1 MKKLLGFASLLLIA
15 LLTACNA
22 DNLDEIVEAGKG
34 DVLSEADRV
43 PVQLSISPASNS
55 TELTRAPLVSGT
67 TPNHNFTTP
76 DGQYLGIFALAQ
88 TNTPA
93 GNITGPVSTENIR
106 WDGSV
111 ERARLLWNQPA
122 KADSTNQWQG
132 QVLQDYYTAIHL
144 LDPASLST
152 TPTEVFPSYPLSSW
166 YNYYFYAYYPR
177 VADNSIHESNNVVTA
192 DYTLDGSQDI
202 ITGIAK
208 PATNPNNGYCG
219 KYFRSIRVSGDGS
232 LQLGQIPQLELNHHL
247 AQLRFFVRSK
257 LPAVGTF
264 QMKEITMLDVPT
276 QWSLTIA
283 DKSDDNNRGTLT
295 SRSTTT
301 ANILVREIA
310 VDGSNNM
317 TSATDDPVYD
327 GTTYTTL
334 TTTPKVAG
342 YAMVPTTAMITTANS
357 TQNREFATSY
367 EVQLTIRSNDEVAE
381 LTRTITTP
389 DDGFLPGKVYN
400 VIINVDQN
408 SIEDL
413 EIDPREVDMGF
424 PSKTKWACMNIG
436 ASSETDLG
444 ETNKELFAWGATEGH
459 QYKNSSYI
467 SDGYVFTWAN
477 APFYDGQSGD
487 DYYWTKYPPGSVL
500 AAEDD
505 YASLS
510 WGGKWRMP
518 TSAEIQE
525 LINNTTKVWETKNG
539 VVGMTFTSTRNGN
552 SIFLPACGYRWH
564 DTRYDNRYPG
574 RDYFYQRNNQGY
586 YWSGTLSTSDNK
598 QAMCLKFTNENTATC
613 PPINRCYGMLIRA
626 VKK

>member
-43 PVQLSISPASNS
+43 PVQLSISPASN
-55 TELTRAPLVSGT
+55 TTDMTRAPLASGT

-247 AQLRFFVRSK
+247 AQLRFYVRTK
-257 LPAVGTF
+257 DIVVPTLQV
-264 QMKEITMLDVPT
+264 KEITLKDVPSE
-276 QWSLTIA
+276 WSLTIA
-283 DKSDDNNRGTLT
+283 DKSNPNNNGTLT
-295 SRSTTT
+295 SRS
-301 ANILVREIA
+301 AIKVDIPVRPMDDSEF
-310 VDGSNNM
+310 
-317 TSATDDPVYD
+317 TSVTLT
-327 GTTYTTL
+327 GTTPRL
-334 TTTPKVAG
+334 AG
-342 YAMVPTTAMITTANS
+342 YAMIPTTAMVTAANQ
-357 TQNREFATSY
+357 TPLNRNFSTSY
-367 EVQLTIRSNDEVAE
+367 EVDVTVILTTGEEV
-381 LTRTITTP
+381 TFTKTITPTTSF
-389 DDGFLPGKVYN
+389 DSSKVYN
-400 VIINVDQN
+400 IIVKIDQY
-408 SIEDL
+408 SIEEFDV
-413 EIDPREVDMGF
+413 DPRAVDLDL
-424 PSKTKWACMNIG
+424 PSGTKWARMNVG
-436 ASSETDLG
+436 ATDETDLG
-444 ETNKELFAWGATEGH
+444 ETGKEYFAWGEINGH
-459 QYKNSSYI
+459 STDTY
-467 SDGYVFTWAN
+467 DGYHFTWDN
-477 APFYDGQSGD
+477 TPYHDPNSPGGD
-487 DYYWTKYPPGSVL
+487 EQYFTKYPPGTVL
-500 AAEDD
+500 EAMDD
-505 YASLS
+505 AVAVHM
-510 WGGKWRMP
+510 GTTWRMP
-518 TSAEIQE
+518 TNADFQE
-525 LINNTTKVWETKNG
+525 LLNNTNHQWVSNYNNTG
-539 VVGMTFTSTRNGN
+539 VKGMLFTSKTN
-552 SIFLPACGYRWH
+552 SEKFIFMPVAGYRYTTGSGSKMR
-564 DTRYDNRYPG
+564 DKIYQKDNY
-574 RDYFYQRNNQGY
+574 GY
-586 YWSGTLSTSDNK
+586 YWSSTVSSSDNK
-598 QAMCLKFTNENTATC
+598 MASCLRFTSENSTSRPT
-613 PPINRCYGMLIRA
+613 INRCNGLLIRG
-626 VKK
+626 VLPKKTRN

>member
-43 PVQLSISPASNS
+43 PVQLSISPASN
-55 TELTRAPLVSGT
+55 TTDMTRAPLASGT

-247 AQLRFFVRSK
+247 AQLRFYVRTK
-257 LPAVGTF
+257 DIVVPTLQV
-264 QMKEITMLDVPT
+264 KEITLKDVPSE
-276 QWSLTIA
+276 WSLTIA
-283 DKSDDNNRGTLT
+283 DKSNPNNNGTLT
-295 SRSTTT
+295 SRSATKVD
-301 ANILVREIA
+301 IPVRPMDDSEF
-310 VDGSNNM
+310 
-317 TSATDDPVYD
+317 TSVTLT
-327 GTTYTTL
+327 GTTPRL
-334 TTTPKVAG
+334 AG
-342 YAMVPTTAMITTANS
+342 YAMIPTTAMVTAANQ
-357 TQNREFATSY
+357 TPLNRNFSTSY
-367 EVQLTIRSNDEVAE
+367 EVDVTVILTTGEEV
-381 LTRTITTP
+381 TFTKTITPTTSF
-389 DDGFLPGKVYN
+389 DSSKVYN
-400 VIINVDQN
+400 IIVKIDQY
-408 SIEDL
+408 SIEEFDV
-413 EIDPREVDMGF
+413 DPRAVDLDL
-424 PSKTKWACMNIG
+424 PSGTKWARMNVG
-436 ASSETDLG
+436 ATDETDLG
-444 ETNKELFAWGATEGH
+444 ETGKEYFAWGETIGH
-459 QYKNSSYI
+459 NNKFHWDY
-467 SDGYVFTWAN
+467 
-477 APFYDGQSGD
+477 YDDYQGKIGD
-487 DYYWTKYPPGSVL
+487 DYYFYKYNDPGSVL
-500 AAEDD
+500 AAADD
-505 YASLS
+505 AVTVSMGS
-510 WGGKWRMP
+510 DWRMP
-518 TSAEIQE
+518 TPDDFKE
-525 LINNTTKVWETKNG
+525 LIEKTNKEWCDDYNG
-539 VVGMTFTSTRNGN
+539 VAGMKFISKKDSEKYIFMPVG
-552 SIFLPACGYRWH
+552 GYRQ
-564 DTRYDNRYPG
+564 TVKRGNRLTEKL
-574 RDYFYQRNNQGY
+574 NNPEAGF
-586 YWSGTLSTSDNK
+586 YWSNTSSSDNYK
-598 QAMCLKFTNENTATC
+598 AGYLKIEYKNNAASAT
-613 PPINRCYGMLIRA
+613 RDEMERFYGLLIRG
-626 VKK
+626 VLPKKKRN